1 MTDQKKY
8 VLDVLD
14 ALLDTWPLAK
24 SLKVLVST
32 WAFSDETIT
41 ALVDIF
47 NESIKKVNDNIQK
60 QKLEESLG
68 IIHKIKNMES
78 QEKKQIEKDLEKII
92 SKL

>member
-32 WAFSDETIT
+32 
-41 ALVDIF
+41 
-47 NESIKKVNDNIQK
+47 
-60 QKLEESLG
+60 
-68 IIHKIKNMES
+68 
-78 QEKKQIEKDLEKII
+78 
-92 SKL
+92 